1 MCDATPEKLEWLPVT
16 SPQLT
21 APGIS
26 SVKGHSRGCLIKHVP
41 PRHKG
46 RDVASLSL
54 CSWRGNRLHTHARCG
69 AKGAVFEPS
78 APPVS
83 LLCYSLMNARE
94 VKSSLV
100 RIVKTSEI
108 SQSGF
113 CLVLSTNVIFDN
125 QRALW
130 QMPLELNESDII
142 ICMFPSLGL
151 QPAHFTDEWGSVQRG
166 YLSQNLWIQWAARY
180 KMGIFLL
187 PGISLK

>member
-1 MCDATPEKLEWLPVT
+1 MTACHFTSINCPGYLVCERTQQRLPDQTCTPQIQRAGCGLPVT
-16 SPQLT
+16 VQLT
-21 APGIS
+21 G
-26 SVKGHSRGCLIKHVP
+26 KP
-41 PRHKG
+41 P
-46 RDVASLSL
+46 A
-54 CSWRGNRLHTHARCG
+54 HTRRCG

-94 VKSSLV
+94 VKSSLL
-100 RIVKTSEI
+100 RMVKTPEI

-113 CLVLSTNVIFDN
+113 CLVLSTNVVFDN

-142 ICMFPSLGL
+142 ICMFPWLGL

-166 YLSQNLWIQWAARY
+166 YLSQNLWIQWATHY

-187 PGISLK
+187 PGTSLK